1 MTGSTITHAAVH
13 AATSCPECGA
23 QRPHMCRNPD
33 GTTRAIPHPPRR
45 TLARAVSHDRMRDS
59 IGYRLHLRRGSSG
72 TAWAAGRDYDR
83 DQAEALRW
91 WLRRNG
97 PILWDPA
104 YVPPVV

>member
-1 MTGSTITHAAVH
+1 MTTSTTSHAAVH
-13 AATSCPECGA
+13 ATSSCPECGA

-33 GTTRAIPHPPRR
+33 GTVRNSPHPARR
-45 TLARAVSHDRMRDS
+45 KLAAAVDTDRVRAS
-59 IGYRLHLRRGSSG
+59 IGYRLHLRAGSSG
-72 TAWAAGRDYDR
+72 TAWTAGRDYDR
-83 DQAEALRW
+83 DEAEALRW